1 MKLQDLK
8 NFSEKKKNTLY
19 FDYNIKNLNWFNI
32 GGKSKLF
39 YKPDSLND
47 LSEFLKLYKKRGK
60 IFILGAGSNTL
71 FTDDVY
77 NGVVVKLG
85 NRFNNISK
93 LNDNTVIAGSNV
105 LDKNLSN
112 YLAENEIGGLEFLS
126 CIPGT
131 VGGGVR
137 MNSGCYGKEFKDFIL
152 SIQVMDFEGKVYTI
166 PSSKINFFYRG
177 TDLKN
182 DLIFLSASFRG
193 KKDNLNNIKLEMNR
207 IKAEKEKNQP
217 SKIKTS
223 GSTFKNPVSQTQKKV
238 WELIKESVPLD
249 KKFGDASISKKHCN
263 FFVNEGNATFDDMT
277 KLINFVSKKVLD
289 KTGVSLEKEI
299 KILE

>member
-8 NFSEKKKNTLY
+8 NFSEKKKNTLH

-39 YKPDSLND
+39 YKPDSLKD
-47 LSEFLKLYKKRGK
+47 LSEFLKIYNKRGK

-71 FTDDVY
+71 FTDEVY

-131 VGGGVR
+131 VGGGVK

-152 SIQVMDFEGKVYTI
+152 SIQVMDFEGNIYTI

-182 DLIFLSASFRG
+182 DLIFLSASFKG
-193 KKDNLNNIKLEMNR
+193 KKK
-207 IKAEKEKNQP
+207 KKEQIYEEIERLKNKKKISQP
-217 SKIKTS
+217 SRVKTG
-223 GSTFKNPVSQTQKKV
+223 GSTFKNPINSSKLKV
-238 WELIKESVPLD
+238 WELIKNSVPAGCE
-249 KKFGDASISKKHCN
+249 FGDATISHQHFNFLVNKKDAK
-263 FFVNEGNATFDDMT
+263 FSDMI
-277 KLINFVSKKVLD
+277 KLITFIKKKVFEKYKIKLN
-289 KTGVSLEKEI
+289 LEI
-299 KILE
+299 VIAD

>member
-8 NFSEKKKNTLY
+8 NFSEKKKNTLH

-39 YKPDSLND
+39 YKPDSLKD
-47 LSEFLKLYKKRGK
+47 LSEFLKLYNKRGK

-71 FTDDVY
+71 FTDEVY

-182 DLIFLSASFRG
+182 DLIFLSASFKG
-193 KKDNLNNIKLEMNR
+193 KKK
-207 IKAEKEKNQP
+207 KKEQIYEEIERLKNKKKISQP
-217 SKIKTS
+217 SRVKTG
-223 GSTFKNPVSQTQKKV
+223 GSTFKNPINSSKLKV
-238 WELIKESVPLD
+238 WELIKNSVPA
-249 KKFGDASISKKHCN
+249 KCEFGDATISHQHFNFLVNKKDAKFN
-263 FFVNEGNATFDDMT
+263 DMI
-277 KLINFVSKKVLD
+277 KLINFIKKKVFEKYKIKLN
-289 KTGVSLEKEI
+289 LEI
-299 KILE
+299 VIAD

>member
-8 NFSEKKKNTLY
+8 NFSEKKRNTLH

-39 YKPDSLND
+39 YKPDSLKN

-71 FTDDVY
+71 FTDNVY

-152 SIQVMDFEGKVYTI
+152 SIQVMDFEGNVYTI
-166 PSSKINFFYRG
+166 PASKINFFYRG

-182 DLIFLSASFRG
+182 DLIFLSASFKG
-193 KKDNLNNIKLEMNR
+193 KKKKKAQIYEEIERLKNKKKLS
-207 IKAEKEKNQP
+207 QP
-217 SKIKTS
+217 SRVKTG
-223 GSTFKNPVSQTQKKV
+223 GSTFKNPINKSKLKV
-238 WELIKESVPLD
+238 WELIKNSVPAECE
-249 KKFGDASISKKHCN
+249 FGDASISHQHFNFLVNKKDAKFN
-263 FFVNEGNATFDDMT
+263 DMI
-277 KLINFVSKKVLD
+277 KLINFIKKKVLE
-289 KTGVSLEKEI
+289 KYKIKLNLEI
-299 KILE
+299 VIAD

>member
-8 NFSEKKKNTLY
+8 NFSEKNKNTLY

-39 YKPDSLND
+39 YKPDSLKD
-47 LSEFLKLYKKRGK
+47 LSEFLKLYNKRGK

-71 FTDDVY
+71 FTDEVY

-131 VGGGVR
+131 VGGGVK

-152 SIQVMDFEGKVYTI
+152 SIQVMDFEGNVYTI

-182 DLIFLSASFRG
+182 DLIFLSASFKG
-193 KKDNLNNIKLEMNR
+193 EKGDKKEISKNILYLKQKKDLNQPTR
-207 IKAEKEKNQP
+207 IK
-217 SKIKTS
+217 TG
-223 GSTFKNPVSQTQKKV
+223 GSTFKNPKSQTSKKA
-238 WELIKESVPLD
+238 WELIKSSVSLSQ
-249 KKFGDASISKKHCN
+249 KFGDAEISSKHCN
-263 FFVNEGNATFDDMT
+263 FLVNTKNATFEDMK
-277 KLINFVSKKVLD
+277 KLIDYIKNNVLS
-289 KTGVSLEKEI
+289 KTGIHLETEI
-299 KILE
+299 EIID

>member
-39 YKPDSLND
+39 YKPDSLKD
-47 LSEFLKLYKKRGK
+47 LSEFLKLYNKRGK

-71 FTDDVY
+71 FTDEVY

-131 VGGGVR
+131 VGGGVK

-152 SIQVMDFEGKVYTI
+152 SIQVMDFEGNVYTI

-182 DLIFLSASFRG
+182 DLIFLSASFKG
-193 KKDNLNNIKLEMNR
+193 KKGNSSEIRDYTNQL
-207 IKAEKEKNQP
+207 KERKEISQP
-217 SKIKTS
+217 TKIKTS
-223 GSTFKNPVSQTQKKV
+223 GSTFKNPISQTKK
-238 WELIKESVPLD
+238 KSM
-249 KKFGDASISKKHCN
+249 GTN
-263 FFVNEGNATFDDMT
+263 
-277 KLINFVSKKVLD
+277 
-289 KTGVSLEKEI
+289 
-299 KILE
+299 

>member
-8 NFSEKKKNTLY
+8 NFSEKKRNTLH

-39 YKPDSLND
+39 YKPDSLKD
-47 LSEFLKLYKKRGK
+47 LSEFLKLYNKRGK

-71 FTDDVY
+71 FTDEVY

-131 VGGGVR
+131 VGGGVK

-182 DLIFLSASFRG
+182 DLIFLSASFKG
-193 KKDNLNNIKLEMNR
+193 KKKKKRANI
-207 IKAEKEKNQP
+207 
-217 SKIKTS
+217 
-223 GSTFKNPVSQTQKKV
+223 
-238 WELIKESVPLD
+238 
-249 KKFGDASISKKHCN
+249 
-263 FFVNEGNATFDDMT
+263 
-277 KLINFVSKKVLD
+277 
-289 KTGVSLEKEI
+289 
-299 KILE
+299 

>member
-39 YKPDSLND
+39 YKPNSLKD

-85 NRFNNISK
+85 NPFNNISK

-152 SIQVMDFEGKVYTI
+152 SIQVMDFEGNVYTI
-166 PSSKINFFYRG
+166 PASKINFFYRG

-182 DLIFLSASFRG
+182 DLIFLSASFKG
-193 KKDNLNNIKLEMNR
+193 KKKKKAQIYEEIERLKNKKKLS
-207 IKAEKEKNQP
+207 QP
-217 SKIKTS
+217 SRVKTG
-223 GSTFKNPVSQTQKKV
+223 GSTFKNPINKSKLKV
-238 WELIKESVPLD
+238 WELIKNSVPAECE
-249 KKFGDASISKKHCN
+249 FGDASISHQHFNFLVNKKDAKFN
-263 FFVNEGNATFDDMT
+263 DMI
-277 KLINFVSKKVLD
+277 KLINFIKKKVLE
-289 KTGVSLEKEI
+289 KYKIKLNLEI
-299 KILE
+299 VIAD